1 MMTKQVFFDPQR
13 KRWKRLRRIFD
24 VLALAGFVIGVVF
37 VVGLLRMRPLP
48 ELLLQNP
55 KRNFRTAS
63 APVPALRKG
72 EKLHRSAHRRSTLKP
87 SDVPLNQGEGLRAA
101 YYVEDDPASYSSLKE
116 HIRQIDLLFP
126 EWLHVVS
133 ADGTITSFT
142 IDNRPFP
149 IVDRAGIHSVDAENK
164 VRRTINA
171 AKVDTEV
178 FPLINNY
185 DPTKGQFL
193 PAIGDFLKNP
203 DARARFLDQLDQFLA
218 ANPDYH
224 GLSMD
229 FEEIP
234 DDAQPGFN
242 ALIAALY
249 ADFHG
254 KGLRLYVNTPVG
266 DDSFNL
272 KYLAD
277 HSDGLLLMNYDQ
289 HETGSAPGPVAAQ
302 DWFVDNLKQVLKTV
316 PKEKIICSLG
326 SYGYDWTTPLPTPQQ
341 EKARKALG
349 AKAPPEKVLAAHNVS
364 AQEAWQAASD
374 SESSVD
380 LDGDSMNPHF
390 AYDDEDAQE
399 RHQVWFLDAVTV
411 LNEMR
416 AARALGLQTYALWRL
431 GNEDDSLWNIW
442 DAPMHADPVKDLA
455 KVDPGYDIDTE
466 GEGDILRV
474 TRKPQPGA
482 RSVTMDDDKSVPL
495 QYRMIV
501 DESMDTYPLSYTV
514 EQYGYHPKKVALSF
528 DDGPDPDWTPRILEI
543 LKRYNVKGTF
553 LMIGEVAENNV
564 GLMQRVYREGHEIG
578 NHTFTHPDI
587 SEISNSQVDLQ
598 LTLTERLFAAKLG
611 VQPLYFR
618 PPYSIDQEPD
628 TNDQAAP
635 IDRIQ
640 GLGYVIV
647 GNKIDTNDWDEHPRK
662 TPQEITASVF
672 EQIKAMETKPWA
684 RGSIILLHDGG
695 GDRAPTVAAL
705 PVLIQALR
713 AQGYEIV
720 PVSELLGKT
729 RAQVMPQL
737 TPKQRWQARADSVA
751 FFLFAFFNHFVI
763 GVFFVGDVLMSARLI
778 IIGLFATIDR
788 FRKRKNFA
796 DASYQPRV
804 AVLIP
809 AYNEETVIVRTIRS
823 VMMSN
828 YKNLHIVV
836 IDDGS
841 TDRTFQVATEAYT
854 KDIESGRLKVLT
866 KPNGGKA
873 EALNFALEH
882 LEEEIYI
889 GIDADGVIAHDAI
902 SRLVCHFANPEIG
915 AVAGN
920 AKVGNRV
927 NLWTR
932 WQALEYITSQNFERR
947 ALDLFDVVMV
957 VPGAIGAWRTA
968 AVRTGGGYHS
978 NTVAEDAD
986 LTMNLLEQGYAVIYE
1001 DQALAFTEAPVN
1013 MDGLMRQRFRWSFGI
1028 LQAVFKHR
1036 GAITKRRAMGLFALP
1051 NIVIFQILLPLVS
1064 PLIDLMFVFG
1074 IVKYFIDRHFHPET
1088 TSTAN
1093 LYKLLTFFLAFMII
1107 DFLASSLAFL
1117 LERKHPASKGDGWL
1131 LFHIWIQRFSYRQV
1145 FSVVLLKTMK
1155 RAIDGKPFNWDKL
1168 DRTAKMSAAT
1178 EQITETT

>member
-1 MMTKQVFFDPQR
+1 MTTQVFYDPQR

-24 VLALAGFVIGVVF
+24 VLALLGLVVGVIF
-37 VVGLLRMRPLP
+37 VVGLVRMRPLP

-55 KRNFRTAS
+55 KRNFRTANTPV
-63 APVPALRKG
+63 APLRKG

-126 EWLHVVS
+126 EWLHMVS
-133 ADGTITSFT
+133 PDGSLSYFSV
-142 IDNRPFP
+142 DNRAYPL
-149 IVDRAGIHSVDAENK
+149 VDQSGVHPVDAQNK
-164 VRRTINA
+164 VRRTITEA
-171 AKVDTEV
+171 RVDTEV
-178 FPLINNY
+178 FPLVNNY
-185 DPTKGQFL
+185 DPVKGLFL
-193 PAIGDFLKNP
+193 PSIGDFLRNP
-203 DARARFLDQLDQFLA
+203 DARARFLDQLDRFLA

-224 GLSMD
+224 GLSID

-234 DDAQPGFN
+234 DAAQDGFN
-242 ALIAALY
+242 QLIAAIY
-249 ADFHG
+249 QDFHPR
-254 KGLRLYVNTPVG
+254 GLRLYVNVPVG

-272 KYLAD
+272 KFLAD

-289 HETGSAPGPVAAQ
+289 HQSESGPGPVAGQ

-316 PKEKIICSLG
+316 PKQKLICAIG
-326 SYGYDWTTPLPTPQQ
+326 SYGYDWTVPLPAAST
-341 EKARKALG
+341 
-349 AKAPPEKVLAAHNVS
+349 AKAKKTIGGKPAPEKVLATREMS
-364 AQEAWQAASD
+364 SQSAWQAASD
-374 SESSVD
+374 SDSQIE
-380 LDGDSMNPHF
+380 LDGDSLNPHF
-390 AYDDEDAQE
+390 AYDDEDAKE

-416 AARALGLQTYALWRL
+416 AARSLGLQTYALWRL
-431 GNEDDSLWNIW
+431 GSEDDSLWNVW
-442 DAPMHADPVKDLA
+442 DNPMNADPEKSLI

-466 GEGDILRV
+466 GQGDILRV
-474 TRKPQPGA
+474 TRKPQPGV
-482 RSVTMDDDKSVPL
+482 RDVTMDDDKSVPL

-501 DESMDTYPLSYTV
+501 DESMVTYPLSYTV
-514 EQYGYHPKKVALSF
+514 EQYGYHPKQVALSF
-528 DDGPDPDWTPRILEI
+528 DDGPDPTWTPKILDI
-543 LKRYNVKGTF
+543 LNRYNVKGTF
-553 LMIGEVAENNV
+553 LMIGEVAQDNV

-587 SEISNSQVDLQ
+587 SEISNAQVDLQ
-598 LTLTERLFAAKLG
+598 LTLTERLFASKLG

-647 GNKIDTNDWDEHPRK
+647 GNKIDTSDWDEHPK
-662 TPQEITASVF
+662 KSPQEITASVF
-672 EQIKAMETKPWA
+672 QQIKDMETRPWA

-720 PVSELLGKT
+720 PVSQLLGKT

-737 TPKQRWQARADSVA
+737 TAKQRWQARADSVA
-751 FFLFAFFNHFVI
+751 FFFFAFFNHFVI
-763 GVFFVGDVLMSARLI
+763 YVFFVGDVLMSARLI

-788 FRKRKNFA
+788 FRKRQNFA
-796 DASYQPRV
+796 TPDYTPRV

-823 VMMSN
+823 VMMST
-828 YKNLHIVV
+828 YKNLRIIV

-841 TDRTFQVATEAYT
+841 TDRTLQVAREAYP
-854 KDIESGRLKVLT
+854 KDIESGRLMILT

-873 EALNFALEH
+873 EALNFALEQM
-882 LEEEIYI
+882 EEDIYV

-902 SRLVCHFANPEIG
+902 GRLVCHFANPKIG

-986 LTMNLLEQGYAVIYE
+986 LTMNLLEQGYSVIYE

-1013 MDGLMRQRFRWSFGI
+1013 ADGLMRQRFRWSFGI

-1064 PLIDLMFVFG
+1064 PLIDLMFVAG
-1074 IVKYFIDRHFHPET
+1074 LLHYVIDRYFHPET
-1088 TSTAN
+1088 ASTAS

-1107 DFLASSLAFL
+1107 DFLASCLAFL
-1117 LERKHPASKGDGWL
+1117 LERKHPASKGDAWL
-1131 LFHIWIQRFSYRQV
+1131 LVHIWIQRFSYRQV

-1168 DRTAKMSAAT
+1168 DRTAKMSAET
-1178 EQITETT
+1178 EKIVETT